1 MLELKDVSVIFNE
14 GTVNEK
20 VALSD
25 INLKLNTGDFV
36 KIIGSNGAGKSTLFQ
51 AISGAVETKSGSI
64 LLNDRDITFEPEY
77 KRSRVIG
84 RLFQDPLK
92 GTAPNMT
99 IEENLHLSNQRGKHF
114 SLSLMSHRYRDTF
127 KKALKELDLGLED
140 RLETKVGLLSG
151 GQRQALTLLMATLVT
166 PELLLLDEHTAALDP
181 KTAEKVLELSKKIV
195 NENNIT
201 TLIIIKVPNTL
212 IPHIVIN
219 EKIKGALVSPI
230 PLNVPSRITKIPYI
244 GSDTETILN
253 TLAPISITFKSVVK
267 IIINCFAKINKTIP
281 QTLINTIVIP
291 HIKYVISLTLRS
303 LFSPIALPTNVA
315 SAA

>member
-36 KIIGSNGAGKSTLFQ
+36 TIIGSNGAGKSTLFQ

-99 IEENLHLSNQRGKHF
+99 IEEDLHLSNQRGKHF
-114 SLSLMSHRYRDTF
+114 NLSLMSHRYRDTF

-140 RLETKVGLLSG
+140 RLEAKVGLLSG

-201 TLIIIKVPNTL
+201 TLMITHNM
-212 IPHIVIN
+212 
-219 EKIKGALVSPI
+219 EDALKYGNKTMI
-230 PLNVPSRITKIPYI
+230 MRD
-244 GSDTETILN
+244 G
-253 TLAPISITFKSVVK
+253 K
-267 IIINCFAKINKTIP
+267 IIA
-281 QTLINTIVIP
+281 LIEGEKREKMTVDELIHLYSTSANEYSDKV
-291 HIKYVISLTLRS
+291 LLR
-303 LFSPIALPTNVA
+303 
-315 SAA
+315 